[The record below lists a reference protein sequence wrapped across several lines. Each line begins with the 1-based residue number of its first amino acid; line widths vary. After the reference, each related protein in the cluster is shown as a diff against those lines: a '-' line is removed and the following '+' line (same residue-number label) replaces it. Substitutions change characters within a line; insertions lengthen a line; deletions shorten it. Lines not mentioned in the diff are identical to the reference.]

1 MSKEASLSFLIP
13 LTKQKEKLF
22 MVMVKTLLLLFL
34 IAQIKRMA
42 RGKNYLV
49 FDVKAIIYFRK
60 KTDYITGSITH

>member
-1 MSKEASLSFLIP
+1 
-13 LTKQKEKLF
+13 
-22 MVMVKTLLLLFL
+22 MVRTLLLLFL
-34 IAQIKRMA
+34 IAQIKKRMA